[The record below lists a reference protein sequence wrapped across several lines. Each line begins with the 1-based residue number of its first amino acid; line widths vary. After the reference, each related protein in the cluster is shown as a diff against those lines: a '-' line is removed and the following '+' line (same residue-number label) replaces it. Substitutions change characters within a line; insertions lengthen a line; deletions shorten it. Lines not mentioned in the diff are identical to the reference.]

1 MRWLIRFVK
10 YPRTLCHHKIGSIT
24 STARLAVSA
33 AVAVAESSWW
43 HTGSFGLVVNQHRQS

>member
-24 STARLAVSA
+24 STAQLAVSA
-33 AVAVAESSWW
+33 AVTVAESSWW